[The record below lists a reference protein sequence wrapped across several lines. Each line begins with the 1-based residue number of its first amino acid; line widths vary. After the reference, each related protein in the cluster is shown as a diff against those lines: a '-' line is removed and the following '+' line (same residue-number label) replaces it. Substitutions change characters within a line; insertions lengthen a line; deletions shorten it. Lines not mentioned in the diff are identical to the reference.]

1 MKMSI
6 IVRTGTKLISPFLVV
21 YSFYL
26 MIFGHLNPGGGFQA
40 GVMLASGVVLLI
52 IAHGHRWIE
61 ESFKPQAVQLLEGIS
76 ALSIVILAILGLGFG
91 GFFLNFIPGGD
102 FGNLL
107 SGGIVPFFNVL
118 VGLEVGGAF
127 TFLFYILLRWVES
140 D

>member
-76 ALSIVILAILGLGFG
+76 ALSIVILAILGL
-91 GFFLNFIPGGD
+91 
-102 FGNLL
+102 
-107 SGGIVPFFNVL
+107 
-118 VGLEVGGAF
+118 
-127 TFLFYILLRWVES
+127 
-140 D
+140 